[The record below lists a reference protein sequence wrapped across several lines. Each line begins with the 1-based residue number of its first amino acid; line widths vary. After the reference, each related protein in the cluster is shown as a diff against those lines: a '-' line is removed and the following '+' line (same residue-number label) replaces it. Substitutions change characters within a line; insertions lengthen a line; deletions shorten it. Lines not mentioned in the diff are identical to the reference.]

1 MMLVV
6 IEALKALGGSASI
19 QELDE
24 RVVELEGISE
34 EEQSLMMPNGQYRR
48 LNYYLSWARTYLKRG
63 NALENS
69 SRGVWALTDEGEKIT
84 TIVQTREIQKQ
95 VNAEERERTRLKRMA
110 AKGKNAT
117 PQTVPIA
124 MELQPDIGATVGDDW
139 RSELKNALLNIA
151 PDAFE
156 RLAQR
161 LLREAGFVK
170 VEVRG
175 KTGDGGID
183 GVGVLRVNLVSF
195 QVYFQCKRW
204 KGSVGA
210 KDIRDFRGALQGR
223 ADKGLFIT
231 TGNFTSQASE
241 EATRD
246 GAIAIDLIDGERLCD
261 LLKQY
266 ELGVKTETV
275 EKVTISADWFKGL

>member
-1 MMLVV
+1 MRKFIIEADGLPNLPGMMLVV
-6 IEALKALGGSASI
+6 VEALKSLGGSASI

-24 RVVELEGISE
+24 QVVEMEAISE

-84 TIVQTREIQKQ
+84 TIAQTERIQKQ
-95 VNAEERERTRLKRMA
+95 VNAEERERSRLKRLA
-110 AKGKNAT
+110 DKTKNTACVST
-117 PQTVPIA
+117 TIDMQTAIDDEA
-124 MELQPDIGATVGDDW
+124 ERDW
-139 RSELKNALLNIA
+139 RAELLSSLLNIA

-156 RLAQR
+156 RLSQR

-183 GVGVLRVNLVSF
+183 GVGFCALILCLFRSIFNVNAGKVVSALKTF
-195 QVYFQCKRW
+195 AIFVALC
-204 KGSVGA
+204 
-210 KDIRDFRGALQGR
+210 RGAPIRVYLLQRVISPLRPPKKLRGM
-223 ADKGLFIT
+223 AQ
-231 TGNFTSQASE
+231 SQL
-241 EATRD
+241 TLLTVKD
-246 GAIAIDLIDGERLCD
+246 CAIC
-261 LLKQY
+261 
-266 ELGVKTETV
+266 
-275 EKVTISADWFKGL
+275 